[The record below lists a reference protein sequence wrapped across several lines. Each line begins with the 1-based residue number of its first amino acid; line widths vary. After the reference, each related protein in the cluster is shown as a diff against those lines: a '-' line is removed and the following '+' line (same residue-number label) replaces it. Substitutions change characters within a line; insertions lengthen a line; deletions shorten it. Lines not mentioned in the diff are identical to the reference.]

1 MARANDIEI
10 RRKPEEGRRE
20 SEAGS
25 GVKSAQ
31 TAGHGVTEPF
41 PGQGEASRRWVEA
54 SRRPGRGALLAG
66 SAPVL
71 PGTVKSTAGK
81 GAITAGRG
89 NRLAGRGNP
98 ARGLGQM
105 RISEIN
111 ETIIGATFPT
121 WGECPAA
128 GGQRE
133 SVKVD
138 YNNSDHLTAVNAVPS
153 SWKEEKFEP
162 VASGLLSSRQS
173 PEISGEERSV
183 KPQLEGNRFL
193 AALEMTDVFGTRLLT
208 IKYYNSPSR
217 RIAGTT
223 KNAHLSM
230 LENRGTGDNKFFP
243 FFLISSSSPLGEM
256 SAGWRTRG
264 KGKKGT
270 VANINKTSAYE
281 T

>member
-1 MARANDIEI
+1 M
-10 RRKPEEGRRE
+10 
-20 SEAGS
+20 
-25 GVKSAQ
+25 
-31 TAGHGVTEPF
+31 
-41 PGQGEASRRWVEA
+41 
-54 SRRPGRGALLAG
+54 
-66 SAPVL
+66 
-71 PGTVKSTAGK
+71 
-81 GAITAGRG
+81 
-89 NRLAGRGNP
+89 
-98 ARGLGQM
+98 
-105 RISEIN
+105 
-111 ETIIGATFPT
+111 
-121 WGECPAA
+121 
-128 GGQRE
+128 
-133 SVKVD
+133 KVD

-162 VASGLLSSRQS
+162 VASGLLSSRR
-173 PEISGEERSV
+173 GHEERSV
-183 KPQLEGNRFL
+183 KPELEGNRFL

-230 LENRGTGDNKFFP
+230 LENRGTGDNKLNP